1 MTTRGGDRH
10 PRLYFAYGLN
20 MDLAG
25 MRARCPQAAV
35 VTTARLR
42 RHRFL
47 INTHGV
53 ATVVPQAA
61 SQVHGVLWRISHE
74 DERSLDTFEGVVSR
88 FYRKVNLTVQ
98 AGETT
103 PTPAL
108 VYVAANDMPGSPRR
122 GYLELVLAAARCHR
136 LEPGYVSELRAWSKR
151 DPRQGPLATHPG

>member
-1 MTTRGGDRH
+1 MTARGDDRH

-20 MDLAG
+20 MDVAG
-25 MRARCPQAAV
+25 MRTRCPQAAV

-74 DERSLDTFEGVVSR
+74 DERSLDAFEGVASR
-88 FYRKVNLTVQ
+88 FYRRVDLTVQ
-98 AGETT
+98 AGKAT
-103 PTPAL
+103 PISAL
-108 VYVAANDMPGSPRR
+108 VYVAANDTPGSPRR
-122 GYLELVLAAARCHR
+122 GYLELVLAAAHRHR
-136 LEPGYVSELRAWSKR
+136 LELDYVSELRAWSKKG
-151 DPRQGPLATHPG
+151 PRQGPPATHPG